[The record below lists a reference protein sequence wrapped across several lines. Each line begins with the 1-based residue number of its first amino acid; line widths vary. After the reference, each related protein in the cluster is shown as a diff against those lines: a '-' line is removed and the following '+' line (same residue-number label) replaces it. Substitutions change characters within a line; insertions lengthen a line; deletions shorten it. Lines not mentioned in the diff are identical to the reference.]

1 MEHEWFDQP
10 QYEEKPSSSAVK
22 HILVALMLIFTVAVL
37 LLPLWQRGVNRSLEM
52 EYRSLVDNR
61 ILLEERTQLLRAS
74 ISTKAIP
81 EAVSAYSWQEEI
93 YFTPITA
100 IVARGDL

>member
-1 MEHEWFDQP
+1 MEHEWFESP
-10 QYEEKPSSSAVK
+10 RREEKPTSSAMK
-22 HILVALMLIFTVAVL
+22 NILVALMLIFTVAVL
-37 LLPLWQRGVNRSLEM
+37 LLPLWQRGVNRSLEV
-52 EYRSLVDNR
+52 EYRSLVNNR
-61 ILLEERTQLLRAS
+61 ILLEEQGQLLRAS

-81 EAVSAYSWQEEI
+81 EAVSVYSWQEEI